1 MFKENFYNYRSPSD
15 MYKKLFERKGVVNEH
30 HVYLIKEVSTK
41 MKKMIKNV
49 PEDNAP
55 KIGTNKQIIDLVES
69 ILEFNNKFQ
78 LGQGIKILTLNQMLS
93 RLPISSAQLKAGNNY
108 EKLKNE
114 FRQLLYSLYR

>member
-15 MYKKLFERKGVVNEH
+15 MYKKLFERKGAVNEH

-93 RLPISSAQLKAGNNY
+93 RLPISPAQLKAGNNY

>member
-15 MYKKLFERKGVVNEH
+15 MYKKLFERKGAV
-30 HVYLIKEVSTK
+30 
-41 MKKMIKNV
+41 NV

-69 ILEFNNKFQ
+69 ILVFNNKFQ
-78 LGQGIKILTLNQMLS
+78 LGQGIKILTSKQMLS

-108 EKLKNE
+108 EKHKNE

>member
-15 MYKKLFERKGVVNEH
+15 MYKKLFERKGAVNEH

-49 PEDNAP
+49 CEDNAP